1 MGCTSGRISI
11 KKYSPERKDGRREE
25 GKEGRKEGKGVMLK
39 EAGSYEETRHW
50 K

>member
-1 MGCTSGRISI
+1 MYI
-11 KKYSPERKDGRREE
+11 RKDFNQKIFARKEGWKEGGR
-25 GKEGRKEGKGVMLK
+25 EGRKEGKGVMLK